1 MVCGGYIIVKEVT
14 NFLGGG
20 GQMGGE
26 ELSHAESTDAVLAEN
41 LGHLLVGGK
50 VLLVLGVLEVVL
62 LDVGPELLDTLC
74 AAGLLL
80 ADDVSELSAQLH
92 GLGESG
98 SLRHDEFFVGVSEEN
113 E

>member
-41 LGHLLVGGK
+41 L
-50 VLLVLGVLEVVL
+50 
-62 LDVGPELLDTLC
+62 
-74 AAGLLL
+74 
-80 ADDVSELSAQLH
+80 
-92 GLGESG
+92 
-98 SLRHDEFFVGVSEEN
+98 
-113 E
+113 